1 MTGSYSIS
9 TSRMMPKRSPVR
21 KCWVRVLWTM
31 FQHAGIELASRNH
44 TVPVTQ
50 QQIDKNTIAR
60 GERTAKGAVVDV
72 TRTARGAAV
81 LKDARDYLFRS
92 ACLLAH
98 IERTLGTQAKF
109 TINRDALAGT
119 NLAVR

>member
-1 MTGSYSIS
+1 M
-9 TSRMMPKRSPVR
+9 
-21 KCWVRVLWTM
+21 
-31 FQHAGIELASRNH
+31 
-44 TVPVTQ
+44 TQ
-50 QQIDKNTIAR
+50 QQVDENTVAR

-98 IERTLGTQAKF
+98 IKRALSTLAK
-109 TINRDALAGT
+109 LAID
-119 NLAVR
+119 

>member
-21 KCWVRVLWTM
+21 KSWVRVLWTM
-31 FQHAGIELASRNH
+31 FQHAGVKFACGDH

-50 QQIDKNTIAR
+50 QQIDKNAVAG
-60 GERTAKGAVVDV
+60 GERTAKGAIVDV

-81 LKDARDYLFRS
+81 LQNARNDLGR
-92 ACLLAH
+92 AARLLAH
-98 IERTLGTQAKF
+98 IERALSTLAK
-109 TINRDALAGT
+109 LAID
-119 NLAVR
+119 